1 MYSFFGGEARGGL
14 ATSNR
19 IICCIPQMVNSHHS
33 ARDCRV
39 VKLLSWTVGGG
50 GVPTERLAQSHV

>member
-1 MYSFFGGEARGGL
+1 MYSFFVGEARGGL

-19 IICCIPQMVNSHHS
+19 IICCIPQMVNRHHS
-33 ARDCRV
+33 ARDCCV
-39 VKLLSWTVGGG
+39 VELRSWAVGR